1 MHQIV
6 FYGST
11 SLKTSFQAILHGSRV
26 SVGEETIL
34 SL

>member
-11 SLKTSFQAILHGSRV
+11 SLKTSFQAIHGSGVR
-26 SVGEETIL
+26 VGEETIL